1 MGCLDPPAEKKPKCP
16 WRCKHCL
23 SHHGNVTSKKTNKPG
38 TGVRKKID
46 KVREKIKE
54 KNQR

>member
-1 MGCLDPPAEKKPKCP
+1 MGCLDPPADRKPKCP

-23 SHHGNVTSKKTNKPG
+23 GHHVNVKMRKSDIANNA
-38 TGVRKKID
+38 RKKID

-54 KNQR
+54 KNQK

>member
-16 WRCKHCL
+16 WRCRHCL
-23 SHHGNVTSKKTNKPG
+23 GHHDNVKSRKSEPG
-38 TGVRKKID
+38 SAVRKKID

-54 KNQR
+54 KNKR